1 MKQPK
6 LALTVV
12 AILGALAAQAHA
24 DDALPITISGFG
36 TGALTMTDTN
46 DGLFNRTNQVGGA
59 GKSARTGVDS
69 NLGLQMTAKLS
80 ENLSLTAQG
89 LVRKNGP
96 SDQYAGE
103 MAWAFA
109 KYKVSD
115 EIAVRVGRI
124 GLPVYMISDVR
135 NVGYANIMMRA
146 PNEVYRQVTADN
158 IDGADIL
165 YQHNFGETTV
175 TGQLAVGRTR
185 FHASGNYDVEFKPAV
200 SAQVVLEN
208 GPFTY
213 RLGHAKAK
221 VNLYDNA
228 NLNTLLAALNKYG
241 LTSVSAQL
249 PLSDIDGTFTS
260 AGISMDY
267 NNIVLQGEYAKRK
280 TDTRAI
286 QDTSSYY
293 LMGGYRMGKF
303 LPYLM
308 YGDVKQ
314 DSIRSFA
321 SLPTT
326 GPLAGLTAAAN
337 GAIQAGLQSTT
348 AIGVR
353 WDFYKSAAFKF
364 QIDHISTREGT
375 GYFVNAK
382 PALAGKSVNVYA
394 AGIDFVF

>member
-6 LALTVV
+6 LALTVLAV
-12 AILGALAAQAHA
+12 LGALAAQAHA

-96 SDQYAGE
+96 SDQFAGE

-109 KYKVSD
+109 KYKIND
-115 EIAVRVGRI
+115 EVAVRLGRI

-185 FHASGNYDVEFKPAV
+185 FHAAANYDVEFKPAV

-364 QIDHISTREGT
+364 QIDHISTRDGT

>member
-6 LALTVV
+6 LALTVLAV
-12 AILGALAAQAHA
+12 LGALAAQAHA

-96 SDQYAGE
+96 SDQFAGE

-109 KYKVSD
+109 KYKIND
-115 EIAVRVGRI
+115 EVAVRLGRI

-158 IDGADIL
+158 IEGADIL

-185 FHASGNYDVEFKPAV
+185 FHAAANYDVEFKPAV

-280 TDTRAI
+280 TETRAI

-303 LPYLM
+303 LPYVM

-321 SLPTT
+321 SMPTT

>member
-12 AILGALAAQAHA
+12 AVLGALTAQAHA

-109 KYKVSD
+109 KYKVND
-115 EIAVRVGRI
+115 EIAVRLGRI

-228 NLNTLLAALNKYG
+228 NLNALLGALNKYG

>member
-6 LALTVV
+6 LALTVLAV
-12 AILGALAAQAHA
+12 LGALAAQAHA
-24 DDALPITISGFG
+24 DDSLPITISGFG

-46 DGLFNRTNQVGGA
+46 DGLFNRVNQVGGA

-80 ENLSLTAQG
+80 DNLSLTAQG

-96 SDQYAGE
+96 SDQFSGE

-109 KYKVSD
+109 KYKATD
-115 EIAVRVGRI
+115 EISFRVGRI

-158 IDGADIL
+158 IDGGDIL
-165 YQHNFGETTV
+165 YQHSFGDTTV

-185 FHASGNYDVEFKPAV
+185 FHASSNYDVEFKPAV

-221 VNLYDNA
+221 VNVYDNA

-241 LTSVSAQL
+241 LTSVVAEL
-249 PLSDIDGTFTS
+249 PLHDIDGTFTS

-280 TDTRAI
+280 TETRAI

-293 LMGGYRMGKF
+293 LMAGYRMGKF
-303 LPYLM
+303 LPYVM
-308 YGDVKQ
+308 HGDVKQ

-364 QIDHISTREGT
+364 QIDHISTRDGT

>member
-6 LALTVV
+6 LALTVLAV
-12 AILGALAAQAHA
+12 LGALAAQAHA
-24 DDALPITISGFG
+24 DDALPITVSGFG

-80 ENLSLTAQG
+80 DSLSLTAQG

-109 KYKVSD
+109 KYKASD
-115 EIAVRVGRI
+115 EISFRVGRI

-158 IDGADIL
+158 IDGADVL

-221 VNLYDNA
+221 VNVYDNA
-228 NLNTLLAALNKYG
+228 NLSALLAALNKYG

-260 AGISMDY
+260 AGFAMDY

-280 TDTRAI
+280 TETRAI

-303 LPYLM
+303 LPYVM

-364 QIDHISTREGT
+364 QIDHISTRDGT
-375 GYFVNAK
+375 GYFANAT

>member
-6 LALTVV
+6 LALTVLAV
-12 AILGALAAQAHA
+12 LGALAAQAHA
-24 DDALPITISGFG
+24 DDSLPITISGFG

-46 DGLFNRTNQVGGA
+46 DGLFNRVNQVGGA

-80 ENLSLTAQG
+80 DNLSLTAQG

-96 SDQYAGE
+96 SDQFSGE

-109 KYKVSD
+109 KYKATD
-115 EIAVRVGRI
+115 EISFRVGRI

-158 IDGADIL
+158 IDGGDIL
-165 YQHNFGETTV
+165 YQHSFGDTTV

-185 FHASGNYDVEFKPAV
+185 FHASSNYDVEFKPAV

-221 VNLYDNA
+221 LNVYDNA

-241 LTSVSAQL
+241 LTSVVAEL
-249 PLSDIDGTFTS
+249 PLHDIDGTFTS

-280 TDTRAI
+280 TETRAI

-293 LMGGYRMGKF
+293 LMAGYRMGKF
-303 LPYLM
+303 LPYVM
-308 YGDVKQ
+308 HGDVKQ

-364 QIDHISTREGT
+364 QIDHISTRDGT